1 MTHFDTIQEFNDML
15 GVETL
20 HPMVSVVNLGLA
32 KPMKHMRH
40 TNGFYSVMLKDE
52 KFCEI
57 VYGRSRYDYD
67 KGSVV
72 STAPGQVVGIEPT
85 SLPSER
91 LRVGAPAGMGS
102 GEALFQPVGWGLFF
116 SPELI
121 HGTSL
126 ARNLKEYTFFEYQAN
141 EALHLSE
148 REREIFLHCLGEIQS
163 ELEHGIDR
171 LTRRL
176 IVSNIEILLD
186 HLLRFY
192 ERQFITREIT
202 NSDLLSRFEQLL
214 KRYFEGNNA
223 MKNGLPTVRY
233 CASELCL
240 SPNYF
245 GDLIRK
251 ETGKTA
257 QEHIKLH
264 TLDTIKRELANPE
277 KTITDVAYD
286 LGFQYP
292 QHLSRFFKK
301 EMGMSPAE
309 FRQQLS

>member
-1 MTHFDTIQEFNDML
+1 MIHYETIQQFNDML

-20 HPMVSVVNLGLA
+20 HPMVSVVHLDDA
-32 KPMKHMRH
+32 RQMHHMLH

-52 KFCEI
+52 KFCDI
-57 VYGRSRYDYD
+57 IYGRSRYDYD

-72 STAPGQVVGIEPT
+72 CTAPMQVVGIAPT
-85 SLPSER
+85 NKAL
-91 LRVGAPAGMGS
+91 GD
-102 GEALFQPVGWGLFF
+102 EAQELFQPVGWGLFF
-116 SPELI
+116 APELI

-126 ARNLKEYTFFEYQAN
+126 ARNLKEYTFFDYQAN

-148 REREIFLHCLGEIQS
+148 REREVFLHCLGEIQT
-163 ELEHGIDR
+163 ELNHDIDR

-176 IVSNIEILLD
+176 VVSNIEILLD

-192 ERQFITREIT
+192 ERQFITREVV
-202 NSDLLSRFEQLL
+202 NSDLLMRFEKILSH
-214 KRYFEGNNA
+214 YFEGDNA
-223 MKNGLPTVRY
+223 LKNGLPTVRY

-245 GDLIRK
+245 GDLIKK

-264 TLDTIKRELANPE
+264 TLDAIKRELADSSKSIGE
-277 KTITDVAYD
+277 VAYS
-286 LGFQYP
+286 LGFQYQ

-301 EMGMSPAE
+301 ETGMTPVEYRLKSA
-309 FRQQLS
+309 

>member
-1 MTHFDTIQEFNDML
+1 ML
-15 GVETL
+15 GIETL
-20 HPMVSVVNLGLA
+20 HPMVSVVNLSEA
-32 KPMKHMRH
+32 KPMKHIRH

-52 KFCEI
+52 KFCDI
-57 VYGRSRYDYD
+57 IYGRSRYDYD

-72 STAPGQVVGIEPT
+72 CTAPGQVVGIEPT
-85 SLPSER
+85 NPDL
-91 LRVGAPAGMGS
+91 GS
-102 GEALFQPVGWGLFF
+102 HPDDLFQPVGWGLFF
-116 SPELI
+116 APEII
-121 HGTSL
+121 HGTAL

-148 REREIFLHCLGEIQS
+148 RERGIFLHCLHEIQT
-163 ELEHGIDR
+163 ELEHNSDR

-176 IVSNIEILLD
+176 VVSNIEILLN

-192 ERQFITREIT
+192 ERQFITREIP
-202 NSDLLSRFEQLL
+202 NSDLLVRFEQLL

-223 MKNGLPTVRY
+223 MKNGLPTVRH

-264 TLDTIKRELANPE
+264 TLDAIKRELSNSD
-277 KTITDVAYD
+277 KTITDVAYE

-301 EMGMSPAE
+301 ETGISPAE
-309 FRQQLS
+309 YRQKIS

>member
-1 MTHFDTIQEFNDML
+1 MNDMKHFETIQEFNEML

-20 HPMVSVVNLGLA
+20 HPMVSVVNLSEA
-32 KPMKHMRH
+32 RPMKHMRH

-52 KFCEI
+52 KFCDI
-57 VYGRSRYDYD
+57 VYGRSKYDYD

-72 STAPGQVVGIEPT
+72 STAPGQVVGIEPS
-85 SLPSER
+85 SLPSQG
-91 LRVGAPAGMGS
+91 VG
-102 GEALFQPVGWGLFF
+102 ETLFQPVGWGLFF
-116 SPELI
+116 APELI

-126 ARNLKEYTFFEYQAN
+126 ARNLREYTFFEYQAN

-148 REREIFLHCLGEIQS
+148 RERESFLHCLGEIQS

-176 IVSNIEILLD
+176 VVSNIEILLD

-192 ERQFITREIT
+192 ERQFITREVT

-214 KRYFEGNNA
+214 KRYFEGKDA
-223 MKNGLPTVRY
+223 MQNGLPTVRW

-240 SPNYF
+240 PPNYF

-264 TLDTIKRELANPE
+264 TLDAIKHRLADPQ
-277 KTITDVAYD
+277 KSITDVAYD

-301 EMGMSPAE
+301 ETGMSPQEYRMKIA
-309 FRQQLS
+309 

>member
-1 MTHFDTIQEFNDML
+1 MKNFETIQEFNDML

-20 HPMVSVVNLGLA
+20 HPLVSVVNLSQA
-32 KPMKHMRH
+32 RPMKHMRH
-40 TNGFYSVMLKDE
+40 TNSFYSVMLKDE
-52 KFCEI
+52 KFCDI
-57 VYGRSRYDYD
+57 IYGRSRYDYD

-72 STAPGQVVGIEPT
+72 STAPGQVIGIENT
-85 SLPSER
+85 TDE
-91 LRVGAPAGMGS
+91 
-102 GEALFQPVGWGLFF
+102 LFQPVGWGLFF

-126 ARNLKEYTFFEYQAN
+126 VRHLKEYTFFEYQAN

-148 REREIFLHCLGEIQS
+148 RERETFLHCLGEIQS

-176 IVSNIEILLD
+176 VVSNIEILLD

-202 NSDLLSRFEQLL
+202 NSDLLTRFEKLL
-214 KRYFEGNNA
+214 NSYFEGTNA
-223 MKNGLPTVRY
+223 AAHGLPTVRY
-233 CASELCL
+233 CAKELCL

-257 QEHIKLH
+257 QEHIKLK
-264 TLDTIKRELANPE
+264 TIDAAKNLLADPQ
-277 KTITDVAYD
+277 KSITDVAYD

-301 EMGMSPAE
+301 ETGLTPAKY
-309 FRQQLS
+309 RQQIMPN